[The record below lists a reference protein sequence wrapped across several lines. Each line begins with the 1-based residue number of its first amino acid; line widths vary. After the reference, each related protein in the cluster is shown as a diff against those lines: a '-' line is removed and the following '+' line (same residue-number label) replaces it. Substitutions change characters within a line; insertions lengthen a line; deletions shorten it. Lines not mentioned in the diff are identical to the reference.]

1 MATDGD
7 NEHFSGADSVHTVS
21 QNGQNER
28 GAFLRT
34 DTYVVTEPHRGNRT
48 RLARELSVEGLP
60 ILRFIAPQCDHCKV
74 QDVLDNSLEL
84 LVKRR
89 TQYRVFRN
97 GVELVVVPSDDI
109 DDEPAA
115 AASQGTPVATPTQTP
130 GEASSL
136 FLVREQQ
143 GILEQLRGAVADQ
156 RRLFELGQ
164 LSLARQQESLVALN
178 KQVDDARD
186 RVKTVLKGHDDI
198 LEDDL
203 KTTIALR
210 KSTRTSIKEDL
221 EAYNASLKQFHEGT
235 QGQLGFTAEL
245 QKTTLGLQNLLM
257 EHLTRASEQK
267 PTSLEDKLKIVRE
280 TADALLQS
288 NLGEAGTQV
297 AAVYLANLFATM
309 GGRVSVAQV
318 MDGFFV
324 RGAEFRKRMVTL
336 RTMISIHLAT
346 DNGHAMSTAA
356 DFLEGAVGQ
365 EAVDLLLRRS
375 VKVTQA
381 R

>member
-1 MATDGD
+1 VPADGD
-7 NEHFSGADSVHTVS
+7 NEHFSGSDSVHTVS
-21 QNGQNER
+21 PNGQNER
-28 GAFLRT
+28 GAFVRT

-74 QDVLDNSLEL
+74 QDVLDNSLEI

-89 TQYRVFRN
+89 TQFRVFRN

-109 DDEPAA
+109 DDEPGA

-130 GEASSL
+130 SEASSQY
-136 FLVREQQ
+136 LVREQQ
-143 GILEQLRGAVADQ
+143 GLLEQLRGAVADQ

-164 LSLARQQESLVALN
+164 LSLARQQDALVAAN
-178 KQVDDARD
+178 KQVEDARD
-186 RVKTVLKGHDDI
+186 RVKTVLKSHDDI
-198 LEDDL
+198 LDDDL

-210 KSTRTSIKEDL
+210 QQTRASIKDDL
-221 EAYNASLKQFHEGT
+221 AAHNANLKQFHEGT
-235 QGQLGFTAEL
+235 QGQLSFTAEL
-245 QKTTLGLQNLLM
+245 QKTTLALQNLLV
-257 EHLTRASEQK
+257 EHLQQK
-267 PTSLEDKLKIVRE
+267 PTPFEDKLKIVRE

-297 AAVYLANLFATM
+297 AAVYLANLFATF

-336 RTMISIHLAT
+336 RTMLAMHLAT

-356 DFLEGAVGQ
+356 GED
-365 EAVDLLLRRS
+365 AVDLLLRRT

>member
-1 MATDGD
+1 MPADGD
-7 NEHFSGADSVHTVS
+7 NEHFSGSDSVHTVPP
-21 QNGQNER
+21 NGQNER
-28 GAFLRT
+28 GAFVRT

-74 QDVLDNSLEL
+74 QDVLDNSLEI

-89 TQYRVFRN
+89 TPFRVFRN

-109 DDEPAA
+109 DDEPPAA
-115 AASQGTPVATPTQTP
+115 PSQGTPVATPTQTP
-130 GEASSL
+130 SEANSQYL
-136 FLVREQQ
+136 AREQQ
-143 GILEQLRGAVADQ
+143 GLLEQLRGAVADQ

-164 LSLARQQESLVALN
+164 LSLARQQDTLLALN

-186 RVKTVLKGHDDI
+186 RVKTVLKSHDDI
-198 LEDDL
+198 LDDDL

-210 KSTRTSIKEDL
+210 QQTRASIKEDL
-221 EAYNASLKQFHEGT
+221 AAHNANLKQFHEGT

-245 QKTTLGLQNLLM
+245 QKTTLALQNLLV
-257 EHLTRASEQK
+257 EHLQQK
-267 PTSLEDKLKIVRE
+267 PTPFEDKLKIVRE

-297 AAVYLANLFATM
+297 AAVYLANLFATF

-336 RTMISIHLAT
+336 RTMLAIHLAT
-346 DNGHAMSTAA
+346 DNGHAMSIAA
-356 DFLEGAVGQ
+356 DYLEGAVGQ
-365 EAVDLLLRRS
+365 DAVDLLLRRT

>member
-1 MATDGD
+1 VPADGD
-7 NEHFSGADSVHTVS
+7 NEHFSGSDSVHTVS
-21 QNGQNER
+21 PNGQNER
-28 GAFLRT
+28 GAFVRT

-74 QDVLDNSLEL
+74 QDVLDNSLEI

-89 TQYRVFRN
+89 TQFRVFRN

-109 DDEPAA
+109 DDEPGA

-130 GEASSL
+130 SEASSQY
-136 FLVREQQ
+136 LVREQQ
-143 GILEQLRGAVADQ
+143 GLLEQLRGAVADQ

-164 LSLARQQESLVALN
+164 LSLARQQDALVAAN
-178 KQVDDARD
+178 KQVEDARD
-186 RVKTVLKGHDDI
+186 RVKTVLKSHDDI
-198 LEDDL
+198 LDDDL

-210 KSTRTSIKEDL
+210 QQTRASIKEDL
-221 EAYNASLKQFHEGT
+221 AAHNANLKQFHEGT
-235 QGQLGFTAEL
+235 QGQLSFTAEL
-245 QKTTLGLQNLLM
+245 QKTTLALQNLLV
-257 EHLTRASEQK
+257 EHLQQK
-267 PTSLEDKLKIVRE
+267 PTPFEDKLKIVRE

-297 AAVYLANLFATM
+297 AAVYLANLFATF

-336 RTMISIHLAT
+336 RTMLAMHLAT

-356 DFLEGAVGQ
+356 DYLEGAVG
-365 EAVDLLLRRS
+365 EDAVDLLLRRT